1 MTMQFPLIG
10 KVRQPTPWIIGLAA
24 AGVLGVGGITYGVIQ
39 SQTATPDIAGITV
52 TVNSQDLRVRIPASG
67 TVQPI
72 QSVNISPKAAG
83 IVAELYVEQGDR
95 VNQGQV
101 LARMES
107 REAEAQLLQA
117 QAQVNQARARL
128 AELEAGNRPEE
139 INQAQARVEQAR
151 AQLNQSEARLDLAE
165 QRVRRNQS
173 LVDQGAISRDQ
184 FDEILNELNT
194 AQANLEQN
202 QAQVRE
208 QERSLALLRQGS
220 RAEAIAQAQAQL
232 DEAIGSLRAAQVRVD
247 DTYVRA
253 PFSGIVTQK
262 FANEGA
268 FVTPTTSASEASSA
282 TSTAIVAVA
291 QGLEILAE
299 VPEVDIQRLRVGQPV
314 EIRADAYPGE
324 TFQGRVRLIAP
335 EAVVRQNVTS
345 FQVRVTITTGQ
356 DRLRSGMNT
365 DVIFLGE
372 ELQDALVVPT
382 VAIVTQNGQ
391 TGVLVPNERNQPE
404 FRPVTIG
411 TDLNNQTQIL
421 EGLNPGD
428 RVFTSPPPEW
438 ESQQQQAEN

>member
-1 MTMQFPLIG
+1 MQFPLIG